1 MIEAKPQNIKP
12 MKINDFMVHVLEST
26 ALFSEQD
33 KYSFMIIT
41 KNMRSNLMNTIL
53 SSNWRVKPKPKI

>member
-1 MIEAKPQNIKP
+1 
-12 MKINDFMVHVLEST
+12 MVHVLEST

>member
-26 ALFSEQD
+26 ALISRAGQIFFHD
-33 KYSFMIIT
+33 YHK
-41 KNMRSNLMNTIL
+41 
-53 SSNWRVKPKPKI
+53 KICVAI